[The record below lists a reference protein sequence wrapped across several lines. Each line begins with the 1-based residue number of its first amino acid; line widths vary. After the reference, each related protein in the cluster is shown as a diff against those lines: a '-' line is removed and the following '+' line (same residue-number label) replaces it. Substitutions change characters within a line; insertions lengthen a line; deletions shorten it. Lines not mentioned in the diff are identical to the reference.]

1 MLENPE
7 EWRSAVDAGSG
18 RTYWY
23 HRKTRVSTWIMP
35 NFSTAASTAAHDDIP
50 TQVDDHPIEKATR
63 TDAVG
68 KIEPV
73 LLSSSRVAEKSF
85 KVVLLRVTEE
95 PKSASCEDLKYL
107 LDTVS
112 SDEAV
117 GEEGAEFVI
126 SALVNIVAEC
136 AGVMNPYSKG
146 AVHTALRCLFGL
158 ATSQQRI
165 YAGRCF
171 HAHQAWTSLIDFVGQ
186 WRGRASSPGSRDD
199 PEAVLLLSALYC
211 QLLVGPTYY
220 MISHE
225 AKTSLVDH
233 LDAIFIQSTEV
244 ALNFEVLVGSEAGS
258 SSSAAGS
265 DVTAAL
271 TDRTV
276 QTFALLAEKGH
287 QLPAVWLLAV
297 FTQSL
302 R

>member
-1 MLENPE
+1 MATMSENPE
-7 EWRSAVDAGSG
+7 DWRSAVDAGSG

-35 NFSTAASTAAHDDIP
+35 DFAPTSSTAAHGDTP
-50 TQVDDHPIEKATR
+50 TPVER
-63 TDAVG
+63 AVKVENLG
-68 KIEPV
+68 EHEPV
-73 LLSSSRVAEKSF
+73 VLAKANVAAKSF

-95 PKSASCEDLKYL
+95 PKSASSEDLKYL
-107 LDTVS
+107 LETVS
-112 SDEAV
+112 SDDAG
-117 GEEGAEFVI
+117 GEEDSEFVI

-136 AGVMNPYSKG
+136 AGVVNAYAKG
-146 AVHTALRCLFGL
+146 TVHVALRCLYTL

-171 HAHQAWTSLIDFVGQ
+171 HAYQAWTSLVDFAEQ
-186 WRGRASSPGSRDD
+186 WRARPSAAGSRDD
-199 PEAVLLLSALYC
+199 PEAALLLSALYC

-225 AKTSLVDH
+225 AKASLIDL
-233 LDAIFIQSTEV
+233 LDTLFIQSTEV
-244 ALNFEVLVGSEAGS
+244 ALNFEVLTGSEATS
-258 SSSAAGS
+258 SSNDSAAF
-265 DVTAAL
+265 DVTAVL
-271 TDRTV
+271 TDRSV

-287 QLPAVWLLAV
+287 QLPAVWLLSV